1 MDFTEEQ
8 MVAIGQMIASKVDEQ
23 TTALN
28 TQLETLRTNNQA
40 LVNEKR
46 QRTTDAEQERARADE
61 AERQRLEA
69 SGDLDG
75 FRSRVKSLEDRL
87 AEREE
92 EIKKSNFDRAITD
105 AVASKNIRSEL
116 RDLLTDS
123 LKLNGKYDAATGTTT
138 VKGLTVEQHIDEIL
152 NSEAGKFYL
161 PANGNTG
168 GNAPGSTSS
177 AQGIQMTKENF
188 DGDKFFSFPQA
199 ERDVWAAR
207 HRPDLVGVK

>member
-8 MVAIGQMIASKVDEQ
+8 MVAIGEMIASKVDEQ

-28 TQLETLRTNNQA
+28 TQLEALKTNNQA

-46 QRTTDAEQERARADE
+46 QRTTDADNERARADE

-75 FRSRVKSLEDRL
+75 FRQRVKSLEDRL
-87 AEREE
+87 AEREA
-92 EIKKSNFDRAITD
+92 EIKKNNFDRTITD

-116 RDLLTDS
+116 RGLLTDS
-123 LKLNGKYDAATGTTT
+123 LKLNAKYDAASGTTT
-138 VKGLTVEQHIDEIL
+138 LNGLTVEEHIDDL
-152 NSEAGKFYL
+152 LKSEAGKFYL

-177 AQGIQMTKENF
+177 ARGIQMTKDNF
-188 DGDKFFSFPQA
+188 DGDKFFSYPKA
-199 ERDVWAAR
+199 ERDAWAAQ
-207 HRPDLVGVK
+207 HRPDLVGVD